1 MDILLVIL
9 LVIGI
14 VLVAI
19 NWLKSELRC
28 PPPQII
34 YRFVPKHH
42 IDVQFGEDNKPSTV
56 YRDMFEKASVF
67 LHSRGI
73 GDGKTIIKNKWL

>member
-1 MDILLVIL
+1 MDALLLILLA
-9 LVIGI
+9 IGMTM
-14 VLVAI
+14 VATS
-19 NWLKSELRC
+19 WLKSELKC

-34 YRFVPKHH
+34 YRFVPKHT
-42 IDVQFGEDNKPSTV
+42 IDTQFSEQNRPSVV

-73 GDGKTIIKNKWL
+73 GDGKTIIKNKFL